1 MGKSAILLLLLSVC
15 ISSLVQAQMKVANYS
30 YGEPGTDAYEEF
42 SFWINNGKRTK
53 IDYTYGKDRKE
64 TSLQFVTKSQLDRKS
79 GFTVQFPNQYT
90 LHIIPMG
97 NKLQVVDGQKK
108 YRKTFNWYYEGPVNG
123 IGTFCTVCAEDEK
136 EAMRLLQTYY
146 LK

>member
-1 MGKSAILLLLLSVC
+1 MLLLLVVATGA
-15 ISSLVQAQMKVANYS
+15 IAQSSMKVANYA
-30 YGEPGTDAYEEF
+30 YGQPGTDTYEEF
-42 SFWINNGKRTK
+42 SFWANNGKRTT
-53 IDYTYGKDRKE
+53 ISYTYGKDRKE
-64 TSLQFVTKSQLDRKS
+64 TTLQFAGQSRLDKKA

-90 LHIIPMG
+90 LQIIPVG
-97 NKLQVVDGQKK
+97 NKIEVMDRQKK
-108 YRKTFNWYYEGPVNG
+108 YRKTFHWQYEGPVNG